1 MLIEEAQTQIKLI
14 ISNNIMGYA
23 GFRTYAECRAKIR
36 RIIKECVDEIES
48 KELKKLA
55 YTNLNNYAEKLL
67 RDTLITLGVPAMAV
81 LVAFDYYKR
90 NMPIKTIVKQYIIK
104 KPTIPEAIEIAQPT
118 QQYDKLYMEKVR
130 PALERLIDSEPM
142 YDSHVSLRN
151 IAEMTVRYENTLRAI
166 ADLKSRGINLVQS
179 SRHANCSK
187 RCEPW
192 QGKYYTLDGT
202 YKIVDNIQFQPLENA
217 TDQYYTTR
225 TGKVYKNG
233 HITGYNCRHYLIP
246 YRKGY
251 SQPMVSAKTIERERS
266 IDHRMRAMERQIRH
280 WKTKAIVFKGKD
292 QNTYQKAKFK
302 ANLYYNRYKQFA
314 ERKGRAYYP
323 SRVDIL

>member
-23 GFRTYAECRAKIR
+23 GFRTYADCKGKIKKV
-36 RIIKECVDEIES
+36 IKECVNDIES

-55 YTNLNNYAEKLL
+55 YTTLNNYAERLL
-67 RDTLITLGVPAMAV
+67 RDTLITLGVPAMSV

-90 NMPIKTIVKQYIIK
+90 NVPIKTIVTQYIKK
-104 KPTIPEAIEIAQPT
+104 KPIIPDAIEIAQPT
-118 QQYDKLYMEKVR
+118 QRFDKEYMEMVK
-130 PALERLIDSEPM
+130 PALSRLIDSEPM

-151 IAEMTVRYENTLRAI
+151 IAEMTVRYESTMNAI

-192 QGKYYTLDGT
+192 QGKYYTLDNT
-202 YKIVDNIQFQPLENA
+202 YRTVDGIEFQPLSNA
-217 TDQYYTTR
+217 TDQFYTTKR
-225 TGKVYKNG
+225 GKVYKNG
-233 HITGYNCRHYLIP
+233 HITGYNCRHYLVP

-251 SQPMVSAKTIERERS
+251 SQPMVSARVVERERA
-266 IDHRMRAMERQIRH
+266 IDHRMRSMERQIRH
-280 WKTKAIVFKGKD
+280 WKTKAIIFKDKD
-292 QNTYQKAKFK
+292 TEIYRTAKAKATF
-302 ANLYYNRYKQFA
+302 YYNRYRQYA

-323 SRVDIL
+323 SRTDIL